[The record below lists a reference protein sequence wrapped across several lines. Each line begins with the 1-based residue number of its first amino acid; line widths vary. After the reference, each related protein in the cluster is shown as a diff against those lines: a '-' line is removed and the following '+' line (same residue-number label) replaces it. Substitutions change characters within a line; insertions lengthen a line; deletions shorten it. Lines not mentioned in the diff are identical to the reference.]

1 MVRSQR
7 STRSAAKRQRQQSA
21 VQSSRQAEQLP
32 PGHQGVARIT
42 GKASA
47 TTLGIWA
54 AKKTITKAV
63 FCVDNVHLACK
74 EDDIRAYV
82 SSLGVEVFSC
92 FKTKPRRRPNE
103 ATENVMDRSA
113 FRVCV
118 NAAGRDRLLNP
129 ESWPDSVRIADWFF
143 PRQQQSSRERGEATT
158 GQSGISDSEQ
168 LSTGENESRTNC
180 CCCCCCRCHRC
191 FRRRRRDGYYHCLR

>member
-1 MVRSQR
+1 M
-7 STRSAAKRQRQQSA
+7 T
-21 VQSSRQAEQLP
+21 
-32 PGHQGVARIT
+32 RIT
-42 GKASA
+42 GKSSA

-54 AKKTITKAV
+54 AKKTIKKAV

-82 SSLGVEVFSC
+82 SSLLVEVFSC

-103 ATENVMDRSA
+103 APEDVLDRSA

-143 PRQQQSSRERGEATT
+143 RDKSNQV
-158 GQSGISDSEQ
+158 
-168 LSTGENESRTNC
+168 ENEEK
-180 CCCCCCRCHRC
+180 
-191 FRRRRRDGYYHCLR
+191 RRRVNLVSPASPTRNNSQQARTSLEPAAAAAATATAVSGVADEMDTITASDDIASQQIEQDSIVDQTTLYQYGEC